1 MHFIHFRLP
10 IEELFYHGKNKRGR
24 KKEQPTTATTT
35 TTTTTTVS
43 PVGDDAEYDY
53 EYDIWDD
60 YFEVPDTNYTYVP
73 PPAPLVAEKGRHD
86 IDIDC
91 RQLIWWVS
99 DLDY

>member
-1 MHFIHFRLP
+1 MP

-24 KKEQPTTATTT
+24 KKEQPTTTTT
-35 TTTTTTVS
+35 TTSSTTTVS

-73 PPAPLVAEKGRHD
+73 PPAPLVAEKGR
-86 IDIDC
+86 
-91 RQLIWWVS
+91 
-99 DLDY
+99 LDRHRL

>member
-1 MHFIHFRLP
+1 MP

-24 KKEQPTTATTT
+24 KKEQPTTTTT
-35 TTTTTTVS
+35 TSSTTTVS

-73 PPAPLVAEKGRHD
+73 PPAPLVAEKGRLD
-86 IDIDC
+86 ID
-91 RQLIWWVS
+91 RT
-99 DLDY
+99 

>member
-1 MHFIHFRLP
+1 MP

-24 KKEQPTTATTT
+24 KKEQSTTT
-35 TTTTTTVS
+35 TTTSSTTTVS

-73 PPAPLVAEKGRHD
+73 PPAPLVAEKGRLD
-86 IDIDC
+86 IDN
-91 RQLIWWVS
+91 RHRL
-99 DLDY
+99 

>member
-1 MHFIHFRLP
+1 MP

-35 TTTTTTVS
+35 TSTTTVS

>member
-1 MHFIHFRLP
+1 MP

-24 KKEQPTTATTT
+24 KKEQSTTTATTSS
-35 TTTTTTVS
+35 TTTVS

-73 PPAPLVAEKGRHD
+73 PPAPLVAEKGRLD
-86 IDIDC
+86 INN
-91 RQLIWWVS
+91 RHRT
-99 DLDY
+99 

>member
-1 MHFIHFRLP
+1 MP

-24 KKEQPTTATTT
+24 KKEQPTTTTT
-35 TTTTTTVS
+35 SSTTTVS

-73 PPAPLVAEKGRHD
+73 PPAPLVAEKGRLD
-86 IDIDC
+86 IDN
-91 RQLIWWVS
+91 RHRL
-99 DLDY
+99 

>member
-1 MHFIHFRLP
+1 MP

-24 KKEQPTTATTT
+24 KKELSTTATTT

-73 PPAPLVAEKGRHD
+73 PPAPLVAEKGRQELE
-86 IDIDC
+86 C

>member
-1 MHFIHFRLP
+1 MP

-24 KKEQPTTATTT
+24 KKEQSTTT
-35 TTTTTTVS
+35 TTTSSTTTVS

-73 PPAPLVAEKGRHD
+73 PPAPLVAEKGRH
-86 IDIDC
+86 
-91 RQLIWWVS
+91 RQNVDNSFGGSVI
-99 DLDY
+99 

>member
-1 MHFIHFRLP
+1 MP

-24 KKEQPTTATTT
+24 KKEQPTTTTT
-35 TTTTTTVS
+35 TTSSTTTVS

-73 PPAPLVAEKGRHD
+73 PPAPLVAEKGRLDNLD
-86 IDIDC
+86 IDN
-91 RQLIWWVS
+91 RHRL
-99 DLDY
+99 

>member
-1 MHFIHFRLP
+1 MP

-24 KKEQPTTATTT
+24 KKEQSTTT
-35 TTTTTTVS
+35 TTTTSTTTVS

-73 PPAPLVAEKGRHD
+73 PPAPLVAEKGRLD
-86 IDIDC
+86 IDN
-91 RQLIWWVS
+91 RHRL
-99 DLDY
+99 

>member
-1 MHFIHFRLP
+1 MP

-24 KKEQPTTATTT
+24 KKEQPTTTTT
-35 TTTTTTVS
+35 TSSTTTVS

-73 PPAPLVAEKGRHD
+73 PPAPLVAEKGRLD
-86 IDIDC
+86 IDN
-91 RQLIWWVS
+91 RHRL
-99 DLDY
+99 